1 MNQVSQDKVG
11 ISLIRISNEK
21 EMRAWDVDALALDLW
36 GNEVPRQYPVYV
48 VYHQGRPCG
57 FFLSIHQ
64 LVVYPAMHPERM
76 SPRAFLKV
84 VRSLVTE
91 FKRMAG
97 NPIFMLCDKS
107 EQFGEK
113 NLKRIHL
120 KRASTNAFV
129 YDGEAK

>member
-1 MNQVSQDKVG
+1 MNQVAPDKAG
-11 ISLIRISNEK
+11 ISIIRISNEK
-21 EMRAWDVDALALDLW
+21 EMRAWDVDTLARELW

-48 VYHQGRPCG
+48 VHYQGRPCG

-84 VRSLVTE
+84 VKSLVTE

-97 NPIFMLCDKS
+97 NPIFMLCNKT
-107 EQFGEK
+107 EQFGER

-120 KRASTNAFV
+120 KRATANAFV
-129 YDGEAK
+129 YDEEAK